1 MKRGYIHYSKLP
13 DESFTKIGW
22 KLGNNR
28 LHEDEI
34 GVTFDDCEFSFTLIN
49 LGNKVVQLN
58 MFDDCF
64 HKLTEESQLFTELSK
79 IKDPT
84 MDDIT
89 KILDNCGFKCRNDEI
104 A

>member
-1 MKRGYIHYSKLP
+1 MNRGYIHYGKLP
-13 DESFTKIGW
+13 DESFTKKGW
-22 KLGNNR
+22 KLGHNR
-28 LHEDEI
+28 LPEDEI
-34 GVTFDDCEFSFTLIN
+34 GVTFDDCEFTFTLIN

-58 MFDDCF
+58 MFDDSWK
-64 HKLTEESQLFTELSK
+64 KLTEEPQLFTELGK
-79 IKDPT
+79 IKNPT